1 MKGEDIRESVEPE
14 IHLDLEAHLPATYIA
29 DGSQRLTT
37 YRRLAAADDEMA
49 LSEMRDELADR
60 FGPLPPEGSRL
71 FSLLSLKLLL
81 RRLWIRRLE
90 AVNGSYILS
99 FAENPDIDGAK
110 LARLV
115 AADPKR
121 LRLSPDYRLYVK
133 CSSPDAGDCLAELK
147 NLLQTL
153 E

>member
-1 MKGEDIRESVEPE
+1 
-14 IHLDLEAHLPATYIA
+14 
-29 DGSQRLTT
+29 
-37 YRRLAAADDEMA
+37 MA
-49 LSEMRDELADR
+49 LAEMREELVDR
-60 FGPLPPEGSRL
+60 FGPLPSEASHL
-71 FSLLSLKLLL
+71 FSLLNLKLLL

-99 FAENPDIDGAK
+99 FVENPEIDGAK

-133 CSSPDAGDCLAELK
+133 CSSSDAGECLAELK
-147 NLLQTL
+147 NLLHTL